1 MGKQINGH
9 SLKFIFRN
17 RFIYLIAQKVGGYI
31 NRYLNKVNRLHE
43 ADLQKEWESRFANQ
57 EYFRFHINDRVEM
70 RLFRDSKLSEL
81 IYFGFEKQEQLF
93 LSSVLNK
100 GDYFIDIG
108 ANIGLFTLIA
118 AEIVGRSGRVI
129 AFEPTPETYRRLLG
143 NIELNKFDNIDAY
156 SIGLSNS
163 PQKLKFNISSNGY
176 DAWNSFANSVCSNLQ
191 EQIDVNVSTLDLVL
205 GKYEKSKIKLVKIDA
220 EGWEKFILQGGTD
233 FLSNYSPQL
242 LVEFTEQNTFD
253 AGYMVQEI
261 YDYMVD
267 LGYMWYRIDNGTL
280 IKVEK
285 QLHYPY
291 ENLVARK

>member
-1 MGKQINGH
+1 M
-9 SLKFIFRN
+9 
-17 RFIYLIAQKVGGYI
+17 AQKLAKYV
-31 NRYLNKVNRLHE
+31 NRYINKVNRLRELDIQNHWKT
-43 ADLQKEWESRFANQ
+43 QFSNQ
-57 EYFRFHINDRVEM
+57 EYIQFDINERVKIK
-70 RLFRDSKLSEL
+70 LFRDSKLCEL

-118 AEIVGRSGRVI
+118 ADIVGRSGRVI

-205 GKYEKSKIKLVKIDA
+205 DKYEKSKIKLVKIDA
-220 EGWEKFILQGGTD
+220 EGWEKFILQGGTN

>member
-1 MGKQINGH
+1 V
-9 SLKFIFRN
+9 
-17 RFIYLIAQKVGGYI
+17 AQKLAKYV
-31 NRYLNKVNRLHE
+31 NRYINKVNRLRELDIQNHWKT
-43 ADLQKEWESRFANQ
+43 QFSNQ
-57 EYFRFHINDRVEM
+57 EYIQFDINERVKIK
-70 RLFRDSKLSEL
+70 LFRDSKLCEL

-118 AEIVGRSGRVI
+118 ADIVGRSGRVI

-205 GKYEKSKIKLVKIDA
+205 DKYEKSKIKLVKIDA
-220 EGWEKFILQGGTD
+220 EGWEKFILQGGTN